1 MRLSREKILHLSH
14 LLADRLAEIDHV
26 DFLEDRNTIRQE
38 IVKIMEQLM
47 KDEEAIETTARNKLL
62 SQKRQIPEGSQEWDI
77 LLRKYYQEELK
88 KLGIL

>member
-1 MRLSREKILHLSH
+1 MKLSREKILHVSH
-14 LLADRLAEIDHV
+14 LLVDRLAEIDQV

-38 IVKIMEQLM
+38 MVKIMDQLM
-47 KDEEAIETTARNKLL
+47 KEEEAVEATARKKLL

>member
-1 MRLSREKILHLSH
+1 DL
-14 LLADRLAEIDHV
+14 
-26 DFLEDRNTIRQE
+26 LEDRNTIRQE
-38 IVKIMEQLM
+38 IFKIMEQLM

>member
-1 MRLSREKILHLSH
+1 MKLSREKIIHSSH
-14 LLADRLAEIDHV
+14 LLVDRLAEIENV

-38 IVKIMEQLM
+38 ILKIMEQLM
-47 KDEEAIETTARNKLL
+47 KDEEAIEATARNKLL
-62 SQKRQIPEGSQEWDI
+62 SQKRQIPEGSQEWEI

>member
-1 MRLSREKILHLSH
+1 MRLSREKTLHLSH

-38 IVKIMEQLM
+38 IVKVMEQLL
-47 KDEEAIETTARNKLL
+47 KDEETMEVAARTKLN
-62 SQKRQIPEGSQEWDI
+62 SQKRNIPEGSQEWDI

-88 KLGIL
+88 KHGIF

>member
-1 MRLSREKILHLSH
+1 MKLSREKILHLSH
-14 LLADRLAEIDHV
+14 LLADHLAEINHV

-38 IVKIMEQLM
+38 IVKILEQLM
-47 KDEEAIETTARNKLL
+47 KDEESIETAARNKLL
-62 SQKRQIPEGSQEWDI
+62 SQKRSIPERSQEWDI

>member
-1 MRLSREKILHLSH
+1 MKLSRDKLLHVSH
-14 LLADRLAEIDHV
+14 LLVDRLAEIEHV

-38 IVKIMEQLM
+38 IFKIMDQLM

-77 LLRKYYQEELK
+77 LMRKYYQEELK